1 MKNEITFQE
10 IIREKNWSTLV
21 FNFSSRKVTQE
32 LQFRGAMKLAH
43 ELLFNPTGDDD
54 IRNYGI
60 RLLENIRKKYPQEW
74 GESWEYDAFLGEA
87 YRWNCFYDESFLAL
101 KRALERTGS
110 PPPSLLVWVADCASC
125 PGPSPIPF
133 TEAIQYLHRAIKEY
147 LYSDATN
154 ILSSLHDRLDETQ
167 YAAFWKNISY
177 TVRSGKIEPPFMS
190 EPIDDA
196 DFIT

>member
-1 MKNEITFQE
+1 MPLPE
-10 IIREKNWSTLV
+10 IIREKNWGKLC
-21 FNFSSRKVTQE
+21 FSYSPRQITQR
-32 LQFRGAMKLAH
+32 LYFRGVMKLAY
-43 ELLFNPTGDDD
+43 ELLYNTARDDD
-54 IRNYGI
+54 IHNYGL

-87 YRWNCFYDESFLAL
+87 YRFNCFYDESFYAL
-101 KRALERTGS
+101 KRALGNASS
-110 PPPSLLVWVADCASC
+110 PTPSLLIRVAKCTSC
-125 PGPSPIPF
+125 PGPSPIPLPK
-133 TEAIQYLHRAIKEY
+133 AIQYLHRAIKEY